1 MQTGH
6 AAGILVV
13 EDGQS
18 ERKALA
24 RVLRLEGYRVFAAPM
39 PEKAMELINEPID
52 LIVSD
57 LRLGKQ
63 NALDLLKLW
72 HNAHPNTPFILMT
85 AYGDVDSAVCA
96 MKLGAEDF
104 LSKPVDPRQLLSLID
119 STLKK
124 QQESAQVATRGIL
137 GEYATPIEAELSEV
151 GPTIDSL
158 KRAAMLRAL
167 EHFHGNRTRAAEY
180 LGISV
185 RTLQRKLK
193 EWNLTVGAEHEPHD
207 EPPQPSDD

>member
-1 MQTGH
+1 MQSEH

-18 ERKALA
+18 EREALA
-24 RVLRLEGYRVFAAPM
+24 RVLRLEGYRVFAAPL

-72 HNAHPNTPFILMT
+72 RDAHPNTPFILMT
-85 AYGDVDSAVCA
+85 AYGDVDSAVRA

-119 STLKK
+119 TTLKK
-124 QQESAQVATRGIL
+124 HHESAQAVTRGAAS
-137 GEYATPIEAELSEV
+137 EFPTPIEIELPEA

-193 EWNLTVGAEHEPHD
+193 EWNLAVGSEHEPHD